1 MGEKNKRIIQILI
14 AVLSAVL
21 SFCLILLLST
31 VLLRHL
37 YGDSGTSVT
46 DVNTASPHDTPLSD
60 VAITLSGNQ
69 AESVTAFSLKN
80 LLPGK
85 KETKSFYIQVSY
97 RKQLFLCCDAT
108 VCSDNDLADRM
119 YATIRL
125 PSTGE
130 ELYDGPIKEMP
141 CLSYELQSASKAT
154 ENITY
159 EVSLYLDPDADNAY
173 QDMEF
178 EAEFRW
184 WAQQPENLSS
194 PRHSDVVKALLCI
207 SLVMTVGL
215 VAIVLIEDHKS
226 REGKRYA

>member
-21 SFCLILLLST
+21 SLCLILLLST

-37 YGDSGTSVT
+37 YGDSGTTVT
-46 DVNTASPHDTPLSD
+46 DINSAAPHDTPLSD
-60 VAITLSGNQ
+60 VAITLSGSQ
-69 AESVTAFSLKN
+69 AESSTAFSLTN

-97 RKQLFLCCDAT
+97 RKQLSLCCDAT
-108 VCSDNDLADRM
+108 VCSDNALADMM
-119 YATIRL
+119 YVTIRL
-125 PSTGE
+125 PSTDE
-130 ELYDGPIKEMP
+130 ELYDGPIKDMA
-141 CLSYELQSASKAT
+141 CLSYDLQAPSKTT
-154 ENITY
+154 EEITY

-184 WAQQPENLSS
+184 WAQQPESLAS
-194 PRHSDVVKALLCI
+194 PRHSDIIKALLCI
-207 SLVMTVGL
+207 SLFMTAGL

-226 REGKRYA
+226 QEGKRHA